1 MCPRR
6 GQERRAV
13 RRSISR
19 ECSRVLPNGCG
30 WWWRNAQDA
39 GRSQR
44 SASRDTHGPSEIA
57 RCIVPSA
64 ILALLPK
71 CPACLAAY
79 LAMGSGMGISVVA
92 AGYVRAGL
100 IGLSAVSLGFFV
112 VRLGWQIGQNLAA
125 R

>member
-1 MCPRR
+1 VNARGCCQTAAVGGGVTLRTRAGVSGPRR
-6 GQERRAV
+6 GTRTA
-13 RRSISR
+13 
-19 ECSRVLPNGCG
+19 RVF
-30 WWWRNAQDA
+30 
-39 GRSQR
+39 
-44 SASRDTHGPSEIA
+44 EIA